1 MSNAVAN
8 KLSLN
13 SLQDRL
19 ACASQLSLKR
29 VIATNIVVNFG
40 AKSGKFRLTPRF
52 WQEIAF
58 SSSSLV
64 RYSTAI
70 LAFFCCGSIRRRLM
84 ATTHNLGARM
94 RQPSHQF
101 DRAGLQLSLQVSSL
115 N

>member
-1 MSNAVAN
+1 MASELAVHGEQWLLAN

-29 VIATNIVVNFG
+29 VIASNLVVNSG
-40 AKSGKFRLTPRF
+40 AKLGKFRLMPRF
-52 WQEIAF
+52 WHEIAF

-70 LAFFCCGSIRRRLM
+70 LAFFCWWHCGVD
-84 ATTHNLGARM
+84 T
-94 RQPSHQF
+94 
-101 DRAGLQLSLQVSSL
+101 SSPERPL
-115 N
+115 RIS